1 MGDSSWIAKTWL
13 RGIIKLLGLIDMR
26 LGQIDMRA
34 NKNDYKTILVFNFDL
49 VVSILNDLTTQING

>member
-1 MGDSSWIAKTWL
+1 M
-13 RGIIKLLGLIDMR
+13 GIIKLLGLIDMR